1 MTELTKIDKV
11 LKLIIE
17 CQQPPKR
24 KATEIVNEL
33 DFELTTKE
41 SIEILDK
48 LAKDGYVIR
57 EIQADNTAYYFSS
70 FEGRLFLINGGYSQ
84 SSLDIKLRNRHN
96 KLMTIITITNIVAII
111 ILTFLNYRATD
122 KANDNKIEVIQLNS
136 TITNLNKSNDSLK
149 SVMNKD
155 TTHKK

>member
-17 CQQPPKR
+17 CQHPPKR

-48 LAKDGYVIR
+48 LVKDGYVIR

-84 SSLDIKLRNRHN
+84 SFLDIKSRNRHN

-122 KANDNKIEVIQLNS
+122 KANDNKIQVIQLNS
-136 TITNLNKSNDSLK
+136 TITNLKKSNDSLK

>member
-136 TITNLNKSNDSLK
+136 TITNLKKSNDSLK